1 MRTYS
6 CLCGNTLFFDN
17 SSCLACGR
25 EVGFCP
31 ACRLITALVPD
42 EQGGFHCG
50 HEDCGVALVKCENY
64 LEHDVCNRCVRA
76 ETAAAE
82 PLCDCCRFNDLIPD
96 LTVKGNLLKWYRLE
110 AAKRRLFYDLGELGL
125 PYGTEE
131 DGIEPPLSFD
141 FKADVIPKKN
151 YWRGGGADTERVYT
165 GHANGKITINIR
177 EACDVEREKLRVDL
191 GEAHRTLIGHFRH
204 EVGHFYWDMLIKGRR
219 EEEFIA
225 VFGDHNNPTYAEALE
240 RHYEQG
246 PPADWQQS
254 FVSAYATMHPWED
267 FAETWALY
275 LDMTSAL
282 DTAAWQGFG
291 GTTDAVHK
299 DVEPMIKRYQQL
311 GVALNEINRSMGL
324 LDLVPEVIVPPVVEK
339 LRYIH
344 NLVRTGHDEN
354 GALKPAD
361 EQSPAIVTGQSTTV
375 QPTTVQSNSEQSP
388 TSNVAPP
395 AEPTLPQPASPAPET
410 QAPVLAQ

>member
-50 HEDCGVALVKCENY
+50 NADCGAPLVKCENY

-246 PPADWQQS
+246 PPADWHLS

-324 LDLVPEVIVPPVVEK
+324 LDLVPEVIVAPVVEK

-344 NLVRTGHDEN
+344 DLVRAGHDEN
-354 GALKPAD
+354 GALKPSE
-361 EQSPAIVTGQSTTV
+361 EQSPATVSV
-375 QPTTVQSNSEQSP
+375 QPTTVQSNTVQAP
-388 TSNVAPP
+388 TSNVAP